1 MGEPAVKGS
10 IFASVIG
17 DLRESRD
24 AGRIS
29 EDKLEERLSPLELE
43 LLESTISSAGW
54 YSMESYARIADLL
67 CEIDGGK
74 TREYFRRRGATNAK
88 RLIEQGLYG
97 QLEFLKRWEKS
108 IEGKERGDRDAV
120 FQSFHR
126 SLKLVVTLS
135 KNIYSTGDWRVEYDP
150 HRANHVRIE
159 ILDAAAY
166 SEGMRYALEGFLNEC
181 VRAVRGNTKPLFT
194 SERVARDH
202 IRISMTESVVDFY
215 GVPTE

>member
-1 MGEPAVKGS
+1 MEEPAVKGS

-17 DLRESRD
+17 DLRELRD

-29 EDKLEERLSPLELE
+29 DDKLEERLSPLELE
-43 LLESTISSAGW
+43 LLESTINSAGW

-67 CEIDGGK
+67 CELEGGK
-74 TREYFRRRGATNAK
+74 TREYFRGRGASNAK
-88 RLIEQGLYG
+88 RLIERGLYG

-120 FQSFHR
+120 LQSFHR

-135 KNIYSTGDWRVEYDP
+135 KNIYNTGDWRVERDP
-150 HRANHVRIE
+150 YRANFVRIE

-166 SEGMRYALEGFLNEC
+166 SEGMRFAIEGFLNEC
-181 VRAVRGNTKPLFT
+181 VRAVRGNTKPLFN

-202 IRISMTESVVDFY
+202 IRISLTESVVDFY
-215 GVPTE
+215 GVPAE

>member
-1 MGEPAVKGS
+1 
-10 IFASVIG
+10 
-17 DLRESRD
+17 
-24 AGRIS
+24 
-29 EDKLEERLSPLELE
+29 
-43 LLESTISSAGW
+43 
-54 YSMESYARIADLL
+54 MESYARIADLL
-67 CEIDGGK
+67 CELEGGK

-135 KNIYSTGDWRVEYDP
+135 KSIYSTGDWRVEHDP
-150 HRANHVRIE
+150 HRANYVRIE

-181 VRAVRGNTKPLFT
+181 VRAVRGNTKPLFS

-215 GVPTE
+215 GVPAE